1 MNYNKLY
8 IELLSKYGV
17 QSKPKEMYVERHHI
31 VPKSV
36 GGTNDKENLVYIPAR
51 VHFICHR
58 LLCKI
63 YKESDKLKFAFWAMC
78 NQLHGD
84 VTREYKVTSKV
95 FENARKNFAIA
106 NSKVHKGKKM
116 SKEYC
121 EALSKRMMGHTFNP
135 KGELNPLY
143 GKPRT
148 QDVINKIKETMKNN
162 PTKNP
167 NFKGMYI
174 TPFGEFYSA
183 VEAERITGISQWFF
197 RRMCLEPD
205 KPVTGKT
212 LSYSCM
218 NKELKNKIPRE
229 LGYWLE
235 VSNKAL

>member
-95 FENARKNFAIA
+95 FEEAKKEFALA
-106 NSKVHKGKKM
+106 NSRLHTGKKM
-116 SKEYC
+116 SEEYC
-121 EALSKRMMGHTFNP
+121 KALSARMQGHTINA
-135 KGELNPLY
+135 KGESNPLY
-143 GKPRT
+143 GVPRT
-148 QDVINKIKETMKNN
+148 EEVKAKISEAIRKN
-162 PTKNP
+162 PTKN
-167 NFKGMYI
+167 NTFKGFYV
-174 TPFGEFYSA
+174 TPFGKFYSA
-183 VEAERITGISQWFF
+183 IEAERVTGISQWFF
-197 RRMCLEPD
+197 RRMCFEPD
-205 KPVTGKT
+205 KVIMGKT
-212 LSYSCM
+212 LK
-218 NKELKNKIPRE
+218 NLKTEDKGKIPRE
-229 LGYWLE
+229 LGYSFE
-235 VSNKAL
+235 PASSF